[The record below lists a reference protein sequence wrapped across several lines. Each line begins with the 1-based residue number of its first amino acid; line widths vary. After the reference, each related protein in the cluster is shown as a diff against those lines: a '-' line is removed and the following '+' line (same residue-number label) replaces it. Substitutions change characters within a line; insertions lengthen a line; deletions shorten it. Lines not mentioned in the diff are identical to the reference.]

1 MPQQYKI
8 NNTESKNNV
17 HSAVQTRYSVYNSQE
32 RQIKEE
38 QMIELIDMI
47 VSESSKIKK
56 RRYRSSTI

>member
-1 MPQQYKI
+1 MPQQYKK
-8 NNTESKNNV
+8 NNTESKNYI
-17 HSAVQTRYSVYNSQE
+17 HSAVQA

-47 VSESSKIKK
+47 ESESSKIKK